1 MSKIFRGHIGFM
13 KGLVIGL
20 IASAFSSG
28 FLFLP
33 IFWGGRQ
40 GAAFGAL
47 HDVANKYFCLLV
59 AIQFIVF
66 VGVPCAI
73 LLRKRHVRSVAGML
87 LVVIP
92 VTAYLWVTLYA
103 TALGSSL
110 GWK

>member
-1 MSKIFRGHIGFM
+1 MSKIFRGQIGFM

-28 FLFLP
+28 FLFLT
-33 IFWGGRQ
+33 IVWGSQRG
-40 GAAFGAL
+40 AFGAL
-47 HDVANKYFCLLV
+47 HDVANRFFYLL
-59 AIQFIVF
+59 AITQFIVF

-73 LLRKRHVRSVAGML
+73 LLRKGHVKGVAGML
-87 LVVIP
+87 LIVGP
-92 VTAYLWVTLYA
+92 VTGYLWVALYA

>member
-20 IASAFSSG
+20 VASAFSSG

-33 IFWGGRQ
+33 IFWGSRRG
-40 GAAFGAL
+40 AFGAL
-47 HDVANKYFCLLV
+47 HDVANKYFYLLV

-73 LLRKRHVRSVAGML
+73 LLRKGHVKSVAGML

-92 VTAYLWVTLYA
+92 VTAYLWVTLCA
-103 TALGSSL
+103 TALGSSF

>member
-1 MSKIFRGHIGFM
+1 MSKIFRGQIGFM

-33 IFWGGRQ
+33 IFWGSQRG
-40 GAAFGAL
+40 AFGAL

-73 LLRKRHVRSVAGML
+73 LLRKRHVKGVAGML

-110 GWK
+110 SWK